1 MTQETK
7 QETVE
12 ITLDYPIDTGN
23 GRVEKLNIRRPKVRD
38 VKAAARFGK
47 TPEDQETGLFA
58 VLTGLVPED
67 FNGMDLIDYAK
78 LQDSFRGFLDRPGRS
93 VDAALAAGAVVPVS
107 AERA

>member
-1 MTQETK
+1 MTHETK

-12 ITLDYPIDTGN
+12 ITLDYPIDTGK
-23 GRVEKLNIRRPKVRD
+23 GRVEKLSVRRPKVKD
-38 VKAAARFGK
+38 LKAAARFGK

-78 LQDSFRGFLDRPGRS
+78 LHDTFRGFLDRPGRS
-93 VDAALAAGAVVPVS
+93 VGAAFAAGEVVPVP